1 MKNRRRKG
9 RFIFLFTDFYW
20 KVRGDDIDILF
31 KIWPLQKYARFGKTL
46 KEKTIGNIRWR
57 KKEMKMIKRK
67 TNREIDKMK
76 GSEMMLLNERERDS
90 KKKREENERVSKWLQ
105 KVREQKGKIKMEKK
119 KTAMQR
125 KDAYREKQK

>member
-1 MKNRRRKG
+1 
-9 RFIFLFTDFYW
+9 
-20 KVRGDDIDILF
+20 
-31 KIWPLQKYARFGKTL
+31 
-46 KEKTIGNIRWR
+46 
-57 KKEMKMIKRK
+57 MKMIKRK

-119 KTAMQR
+119 KTAMKR

>member
-1 MKNRRRKG
+1 M
-9 RFIFLFTDFYW
+9 
-20 KVRGDDIDILF
+20 
-31 KIWPLQKYARFGKTL
+31 

-90 KKKREENERVSKWLQ
+90 KKKR
-105 KVREQKGKIKMEKK
+105 
-119 KTAMQR
+119 
-125 KDAYREKQK
+125 